1 MRITNCLI
9 ALLAFTATAFGAVGP
24 LQPFLSQNCLKCH
37 GPEKQK
43 GDFRVDKLEW
53 PIASKASAE
62 QWRELAEMVETKE
75 MPPKKDGKP
84 ISEKDASA
92 LVASVNAELNRAA
105 LALAA
110 QTSGGDTFRR
120 LNRSQYQNTV
130 NDLLGTHTELGSM
143 LPRDATGEFGFDRV
157 GSALSMSGEQI
168 QNYMAVGEYALLNAM
183 PRPEDLAKPELR
195 KIVGTP
201 KTIGTLEGG
210 KQGLLKDLRTIPEG
224 GVVSFRGG
232 IEYKD
237 IKVSTAG
244 RYRYKLRVAHAVY
257 QGTDETVY
265 VRIKS
270 GDSTIAFLESE
281 PGPPVVSELEVWLGG
296 GSLTIEPFLDIPF
309 RRPWRHDFAN
319 YTGPG
324 LLVQSVELE
333 GPFIEEWPPR
343 GRTVLFGDLPLK
355 EKGNSGRSFADKA
368 PQGREYK
375 SVAANSTNPAAD
387 ANKLLTAFLPKAFRR
402 PVTTQEVAKFAKI
415 ATDQMAASEKPSF
428 HDAMILAYTTALSS
442 PDFLFLQEPK
452 GKLND
457 YALAS
462 RLSYFLT
469 GSMPDDALFAAAAKG
484 KLQTPEGRVAE
495 ARRLLDVPASQFF
508 VRDFVDQWL
517 DLREIDAT
525 TPDPKMYP
533 EFDPLI
539 KDAMVQETQLFFTE
553 VLKNDLNL
561 LNFVNSDWTFLN
573 SRLASHY
580 GIPGVAG
587 VEMRKVTLPKDTMRG
602 GVMTHASVLKVTANG
617 SVTSPVHR
625 GKWVLE
631 RIIGRPPSPP
641 PPNIAAIESDVRGTT
656 TIREQMAKHA
666 ADPSCAGCH
675 AKLDPHGF
683 ALENFDVLGGWRTS
697 YRVMGKVG
705 KQVPKVEYRIG
716 PDVQAADVL
725 PDGRTFKAVDEY
737 KKLLLSESDQI
748 ARALTEKLLV
758 YALGRDLTFADR
770 STVSAIVAD
779 VKKKNYGFRTL
790 VLDVVQ
796 SETFARK

>member
-1 MRITNCLI
+1 MKYLI
-9 ALLAFTATAFGAVGP
+9 ALLAITGTVFGAVGP
-24 LQPFLSQNCLKCH
+24 LQPFLLQNCLKCH

-53 PIASKASAE
+53 PIASTASAE

-75 MPPKKDGKP
+75 MPPKKDSKP
-84 ISEKDASA
+84 LAEKDAAA
-92 LVASVNAELNRAA
+92 LVAHVNAELNRAA
-105 LALAA
+105 LALADR
-110 QTSGGDTFRR
+110 SGGGDTFRR

-130 NDLLGTHTELGSM
+130 NDLLGTHAELASM
-143 LPRDATGEFGFDRV
+143 LPGDATGAFGFDRV
-157 GSALSMSGEQI
+157 GSALHMSGEQI
-168 QNYMAVGEYALLNAM
+168 QNYMAVAEYALLNAM
-183 PRPEDLAKPELR
+183 PRPDDLAKPELKKLTGVAKLTGR
-195 KIVGTP
+195 GEK
-201 KTIGTLEGG
+201 G
-210 KQGLLKDLRTIPEG
+210 KDEPRKDLKVLQEG

-232 IEYKD
+232 ISYKD
-237 IKVSTAG
+237 LKTSTAG
-244 RYRYKLRVAHAVY
+244 RYRYKLRVAHAAY
-257 QGTDETVY
+257 QSPGATVY
-265 VRIKS
+265 GKIVS
-270 GDSTIAFLESE
+270 GETTLAFLESKE
-281 PGPPVVSELEVWLGG
+281 GAPVVQEFEIWMSG
-296 GSLTIEPFLDIPF
+296 GSILIEPLLDIPYRLPY
-309 RRPWRHDFAN
+309 RRDWAD

-333 GPFIEEWPPR
+333 GPFIDEWPPR
-343 GRTVLFGDLPLK
+343 GRTMLFGDLPLK
-355 EKGNSGRSFADKA
+355 ERGNSGRSFADKA
-368 PQGREYK
+368 PQGRDQK
-375 SVAANSTNPAAD
+375 SVAANSTSPAAD
-387 ANKLLTAFLPKAFRR
+387 ANKLLAAFLPKAFRR
-402 PVTTQEVAKFAKI
+402 LVTAEEVGKFVKI
-415 ATDQMAASEKPSF
+415 ATDQMAKSEKPSF
-428 HDAMILAYTTALSS
+428 HDAMILAYTAALSS

-462 RLSYFLT
+462 RLSYFLI
-469 GSMPDDALFAAAAKG
+469 GSMPDDALVAAAAKG
-484 KLQTPEGRVAE
+484 KLQTPEGRTAE
-495 ARRLLDVPASQFF
+495 ARRLLDAPSSKFF

-533 EFDPLI
+533 EFDPVN
-539 KDAMVQETQLFFTE
+539 KDAMIQETQLFFTE

-587 VEMRKVTLPKDTMRG
+587 AEMRKVTLPKDTMRG

-641 PPNIAAIESDVRGTT
+641 PPNIPAIESDVRGTT
-656 TIREQMAKHA
+656 TIREQMVKHR

-697 YRVMGKVG
+697 YRVMSKVG

-737 KKLLLSESDQI
+737 KKLLLSDSDQI

-779 VKKKNYGFRTL
+779 VKKKNYGLRTL